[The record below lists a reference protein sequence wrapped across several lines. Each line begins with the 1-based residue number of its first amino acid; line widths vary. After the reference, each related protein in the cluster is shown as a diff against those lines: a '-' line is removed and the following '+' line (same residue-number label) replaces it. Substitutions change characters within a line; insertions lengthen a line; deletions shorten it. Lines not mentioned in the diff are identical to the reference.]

1 MIWRAANLAARAV
14 ENRPGRSYHGWNALE
29 EMPGDSPRKRQ
40 WRDAFHCNGEGDKV
54 AESLP
59 E

>member
-1 MIWRAANLAARAV
+1 MAARAV